1 MNIRRYIKLLVWVGG
16 LVALAVLPGPAVRAD
31 EPTVHAVLFF
41 SPSCPHCHTVM
52 SEDIPPLMAQYGEQL
67 DVVNVNVMTPT
78 GRQLYQAALEEF
90 QIPSHRVGVPALIID
105 DVVLVGA
112 GEIPTQF
119 PNLIETY
126 LEQGGVGLPAVPGL
140 AEAVEASRE
149 QQRAAEAQPPDT
161 APAEATT
168 VAGAPADDPLTI
180 DDGQA
185 DGVGAKL
192 ARDPVGNTLALVVLV
207 GMVAMVGYTSTAL
220 RRPASAS
227 APGWHAWAIP
237 LLCLV
242 GAGVAGY
249 LAFVETTQA
258 TAVCGPVGDCNTVQQ
273 SPYARLFGVLPVGV
287 LGLVGYAAIAL
298 AWGVGRFGQRRAA
311 DVAWLAL
318 FVLALLGTLFSI
330 YLTFLEPF
338 VIGATCAWCLASAI
352 IMTALLWL
360 ALPHGKQ
367 ALARL
372 RQSGVA

>member
-1 MNIRRYIKLLVWVGG
+1 
-16 LVALAVLPGPAVRAD
+16 
-31 EPTVHAVLFF
+31 
-41 SPSCPHCHTVM
+41 
-52 SEDIPPLMAQYGEQL
+52 MAQYGEQL